1 VQYQRQ
7 AFFGGAYGLTDT
19 AAKHPQ
25 SALGLDEALILRP
38 GFWVNFLWKR
48 VLGQQVCGHYE

>member
-1 VQYQRQ
+1 MQYQRQ

-48 VLGQQVCGHYE
+48 VLGQQVCGH